1 MLALASVPPAELA
14 RLGLFQG
21 CSKVTKG
28 RPRAQD
34 VLALASVPPAEL
46 AQAVWVGMSGATQ
59 ARRCARPQGPRGL
72 AGGSLCRLLNAGVMP
87 GPLCFTLARPRCSV
101 PETQVDRRQVR
112 PCGKGRRL
120 G

>member
-1 MLALASVPPAELA
+1 MLALASVLPAELA
-14 RLGLFQG
+14 RFGLFQG

-72 AGGSLCRLLNAGVMP
+72 AGGSLCRLLNCWRHAGT
-87 GPLCFTLARPRCSV
+87 PLLHPRTSSL
-101 PETQVDRRQVR
+101 QRA
-112 PCGKGRRL
+112 
-120 G
+120 